1 MLRWLM
7 FCMLA
12 GSLIFA
18 AMYLVTKPLWPDK
31 LGHVRKEMPITKS
44 NPNLEDGLAGFGGDE
59 SNLHPAVIIRDCRLA
74 SINKEEV
81 PSQRDGTLV
90 LAGLEI
96 QPGPSGGPPE
106 NSDASVDWVDLA
118 VQSGQPSGNGWRIM
132 KAGEDFDSDKQSV
145 QLLSH
150 KRYFKKLRQGA
161 QVSKDQIV
169 AIIDPKLAIA
179 DMAVKH
185 SKMLAAAAER
195 DSSSKLLAEADQRLR
210 SAQLLRSKNSIS
222 DEDFRSA
229 QLAVDRYS
237 FETKAKAQSL
247 NQAKTE
253 LLAARTV
260 LMMHE
265 VRSAQDGIVRTL
277 NKQPGEAL
285 KAGDTIL
292 DIQDLE
298 RLRVEGFVEIQNAAA
313 LDVGMKVDIEPTRPV
328 SPSLILSGHLLEL
341 NSVAVTRI
349 PGAVPSNEKA
359 LVISS
364 SDDKTVRVWEL
375 SRNPSSAWNGR
386 QVDLRRVPEPIRC
399 LAFAPRNKN
408 SKGNEILAVGG
419 SSAGKLFVV
428 KLLVD
433 QQGGG
438 LKIIESKE
446 FPAHKS
452 SIQALAF
459 SPDGKLLAT
468 VGQDTDVVLWKV
480 PGSGIEISEGSRIRQ
495 AHKAEVTQVAFA
507 EYRRQEGASPQLRM
521 ITASNDKDRTLTS
534 WLINQSGG
542 ISAERQFDIV
552 RRGGEIS
559 QPGIS
564 PDGRHVIVDQGKEIK
579 VVSLIDRQ
587 PKGLVQNVSSALNF
601 TTLALFSPDGE
612 MVLTNCAEENRVQ
625 LWRAPLDG
633 DRPAELRQFVWAGD
647 GNTTCGAFDP
657 TRQFVV
663 TGTSDHQVL
672 VWALPEPAEVD
683 NILTGT
689 VELVSK
695 FIDSNNPQRL
705 IRAELDIKKN
715 PGYLMPGG
723 TATIVYPSHQSGK
736 KATQSR

>member
-12 GSLIFA
+12 GSLIFMG
-18 AMYLVTKPLWPDK
+18 MYLVTKPLWPDRQE
-31 LGHVRKEMPITKS
+31 LVRKDIPSAKS
-44 NPNLEDGLAGFGGDE
+44 VPNLDDGNSGIGAEE

-90 LAGLEI
+90 LAGIEI
-96 QPGPSGGPPE
+96 PAGPGGAAPE
-106 NSDASVDWVDLA
+106 NIDASVDWVDLA
-118 VQSGQPSGNGWRIM
+118 LPSGGAGATGWRM
-132 KAGEDFDSDKQSV
+132 LKSGEDFDSDKQAV
-145 QLLSH
+145 QLLPH

-161 QVSKDQIV
+161 HVSKDQIV
-169 AIIDPKLAIA
+169 AVIDPKLAIA

-265 VRSAQDGIVRTL
+265 VRAAQDGTVRTL

-285 KAGDTIL
+285 KAGEAIL

-298 RLRVEGFVEIQNAAA
+298 RLRVEGFVEVQNAAA

-341 NSVAVTRI
+341 NSVAITRI
-349 PGAVPSNEKA
+349 PASDMANERA
-359 LVISS
+359 IVISS
-364 SDDKTVRVWEL
+364 SDDKTVRVWEIGKNK
-375 SRNPSSAWNGR
+375 SGAWNGR
-386 QVDLRRVPEPIRC
+386 QADLRRVLEPIRC
-399 LAFAPRNKN
+399 LAFSPNNKESN
-408 SKGNEILAVGG
+408 GKEILAVGG
-419 SSAGKLFVV
+419 SSAGKLFVIRV
-428 KLLVD
+428 LIES
-433 QQGGG
+433 QGS

-446 FPAHKS
+446 FPAHRS

-459 SPDGKLLAT
+459 SPDGKILAT

-480 PGSGIEISEGSRIRQ
+480 PSKGIELSEGSRIRH

-507 EYRRQEGASPQLRM
+507 EYRRQEGAVPQLRM

-542 ISAERQFDIV
+542 IAAERQFDVV

-564 PDGRHVIVDQGKEIK
+564 PDGRHMIVDQGKEIK

-587 PKGLVQNVSSALNF
+587 PKGLIQNVSSALNF

-657 TRQFVV
+657 ARQFVV

-672 VWALPEPAEVD
+672 VWNLPEPGEVD

-705 IRAELDIKKN
+705 IRAELDIRKN

-723 TATIVYPSHQSGK
+723 TATIVYPSHQQLK
-736 KATQSR
+736 KASQGR

>member
-18 AMYLVTKPLWPDK
+18 AMYLVTKPFWPDRNE
-31 LGHVRKEMPITKS
+31 LVRNEVKGTKPPS
-44 NPNLEDGLAGFGGDE
+44 KWDETQFGPGPE
-59 SNLHPAVIIRDCRLA
+59 ETNLHPAVIIRDCRLA
-74 SINKEEV
+74 SINTEEV

-90 LAGLEI
+90 LTGVEVPAG
-96 QPGPSGGPPE
+96 PGGGAPD
-106 NSDASVDWVDLA
+106 NIDATVDWVDLA
-118 VQSGQPSGNGWRIM
+118 LQTGAPGNPGWRIM
-132 KAGEDFDSDKQSV
+132 RMGEDFDADKQIV
-145 QLLSH
+145 QLLPH
-150 KRYFKKLRQGA
+150 KRYFKRLRQGA
-161 QVSKDQIV
+161 QVARNQIV

-179 DMAVKH
+179 DLSVKH

-237 FETKAKAQSL
+237 FETKAKVQSL

-265 VRSAQDGIVRTL
+265 VRAAQDGTVRTL
-277 NKQPGEAL
+277 NRQPGEAV

-298 RLRVEGFVEIQNAAA
+298 RLRVEGFAEVQNAAA
-313 LDVGMKVDIEPTRPV
+313 LEVGMKVDIEPTRPV
-328 SPSLILSGHLLEL
+328 SPSLVLSGHLLEL
-341 NSVAVTRI
+341 NAVAITRI
-349 PGAVPSNEKA
+349 PGAAAPVPRA
-359 LVISS
+359 IVVSS
-364 SDDKTVRVWEL
+364 SDDKTVRVWEIGL
-375 SRNPSSAWNGR
+375 NAAGAWSGR
-386 QVDLRRVPEPIRC
+386 QADLRRVQEPVRC
-399 LAFAPRNKN
+399 LAFAPLGKE
-408 SKGNEILAVGG
+408 SPGNEFLAVGG
-419 SSAGKLFVV
+419 TSGGKLFVARFQAEPRGGV
-428 KLLVD
+428 KIV
-433 QQGGG
+433 
-438 LKIIESKE
+438 ETKE
-446 FPAHKS
+446 LPAHRS

-459 SPDGKLLAT
+459 SPDGKVLAS
-468 VGQDTDVVLWKV
+468 VGQDMDLVLWNV
-480 PGSGIEISEGSRIRQ
+480 PAKGIELVEGTRIRQ
-495 AHKAEVTQVAFA
+495 AHKGEITQVAFS
-507 EYRRQEGASPQLRM
+507 EFRRQAGAAPQLRM

-534 WLINQSGG
+534 WVVGQAGG
-542 ISAERQFDIV
+542 ISAERQFDVV

-579 VVSLIDRQ
+579 VVSLVDRQ
-587 PKGLVQNVSSALNF
+587 PKGLIQNVSSALNF

-625 LWRAPLDG
+625 LWRAPLNG

-647 GNTTCGAFDP
+647 GNATCGAFDP
-657 TRQFVV
+657 AGQFAV

-672 VWALPEPAEVD
+672 VWGLPAPGEVD

-689 VELVSK
+689 IELVSR

-705 IRAELDIKKN
+705 IRAELDLRKN
-715 PGYLMPGG
+715 PGYLLPGG
-723 TATIVYPSHQSGK
+723 TATIVYPSHKQ
-736 KATQSR
+736 AARAPETR

>member
-12 GSLIFA
+12 GSLIFVS
-18 AMYLVTKPLWPDK
+18 MYLVTKPLWPDR
-31 LGHVRKEMPITKS
+31 LEMSRKELPQSKPVNRS
-44 NPNLEDGLAGFGGDE
+44 DDGLAGIGSDD
-59 SNLHPAVIIRDCRLA
+59 SSLHPAVIIRDCRLA

-90 LAGLEI
+90 LAGVEV
-96 QPGPSGGPPE
+96 QAGPNGAVPD
-106 NSDASVDWVDLA
+106 NIDATVDWVDLA
-118 VQSGQPSGNGWRIM
+118 IPSGNGGAAVWRM
-132 KAGEDFDSDKQSV
+132 LKSGEDFDSDKQSV
-145 QLLSH
+145 QLLPH
-150 KRYFKKLRQGA
+150 KRFFRKLRQGTL
-161 QVSKDQIV
+161 VGKDQII

-265 VRSAQDGIVRTL
+265 VRSAQDGTVRTI

-298 RLRVEGFVEIQNAAA
+298 RLRVEGFVEVQNAAA
-313 LDVGMKVDIEPTRPV
+313 LELGMKVDIEPTRPV
-328 SPSLILSGHLLEL
+328 SPALVLSGHLLEL
-341 NSVAVTRI
+341 NSVAATRL
-349 PGAVPSNEKA
+349 PVNEKGLEKA
-359 LVISS
+359 LLISS
-364 SDDKTVRVWEL
+364 SDDKTVRLWEVVK
-375 SRNPSSAWNGR
+375 SRTGSWSGR
-386 QVDLRRVPEPIRC
+386 QIDLRRVPEPIRS
-399 LAFAPRNKN
+399 LAFAPQ
-408 SKGNEILAVGG
+408 SKELNGREILAVGG
-419 SSAGKLFVV
+419 SSAGKLYSVRLSVDTQGAV
-428 KLLVD
+428 KIV
-433 QQGGG
+433 
-438 LKIIESKE
+438 ESKE
-446 FPAHKS
+446 ISAHRS

-459 SPDGKLLAT
+459 SPDGKILAT
-468 VGQDTDVVLWKV
+468 AGQDTDLVLWKV
-480 PGSGIEISEGSRIRQ
+480 PAKGIELVEAARIRQ
-495 AHKAEVTQVAFA
+495 AHKAEITQVAFA
-507 EYRRQEGASPQLRM
+507 EFKKQDGAVPQLRM
-521 ITASNDKDRTLTS
+521 VTASSDKDRTLTS
-534 WLINQSGG
+534 WLVNQSGG
-542 ISAERQFDIV
+542 ISADRQFDVV

-564 PDGRHVIVDQGKEIK
+564 PDGLHALVDQGKEIK
-579 VVSLIDRQ
+579 VVSLVDRQ
-587 PKGLVQNVSSALNF
+587 PKGLIQNVSSALNF

-625 LWRAPLDG
+625 LWRTPLNG

-647 GNTTCGAFDP
+647 GFATCGAFDP
-657 TRQFVV
+657 SRQFVV
-663 TGTSDHQVL
+663 TGTSDHHVL
-672 VWALPEPAEVD
+672 VWPLPEASEVD
-683 NILTGT
+683 NTLTGT
-689 VELVSK
+689 IELVSK

-705 IRAELDIKKN
+705 FRAELDIRKN

-723 TATIVYPSHQSGK
+723 TATIVYPSRSV
-736 KATQSR
+736 SRKPAADR